1 MIYTYNNNILKFEKM
16 ANFKIFLIVI
26 SIMIFTIGILTYVIP
41 TKETFITEEART
53 ILIKEQNEF
62 SETKLKEY
70 LIELNIKFPDIVLA
84 QSKLESFNYKSKIF
98 IENNNL
104 FGMKISSRRPTTALG
119 EESGHA
125 FYSNWR
131 QSVLDYAFYQAT
143 YLRSVKTESEY
154 FQYLSA
160 NYAEDSNYVAKLKKI
175 VK

>member
-1 MIYTYNNNILKFEKM
+1 MG
-16 ANFKIFLIVI
+16 NFKIFLIII
-26 SIMIFTIGILTYVIP
+26 SIMIFTIGILTCAIP
-41 TKETFITEEART
+41 TKETFITEEARI

-70 LIELNIKFPDIVLA
+70 LIELNIKFPNIVLA

-143 YLRSVKTESEY
+143 YLRKVKTESEY